1 MEIDTQLFYS
11 DMTSDEQN
19 GPGESSLS
27 ANLYVNCKGASPAEK
42 ARVKEILDRF
52 YSEIRTEIHS
62 INRFL

>member
-1 MEIDTQLFYS
+1 MEIDTQLFYN
-11 DMTSDEQN
+11 DMTADEQN

-27 ANLYVNCKGASPAEK
+27 ANLYVNCKGASPKEK
-42 ARVKEILDRF
+42 AEIKKILDRF